1 MEESHRDKA
10 FDEEARSPYLWCLH
24 CERTYERGKWRT
36 EDGYQMCPYVGC
48 SGDAVTNAKDWAT
61 MRDNHPEYPEVPE
74 FGKRYPAY
82 PEK

>member
-10 FDEEARSPYLWCLH
+10 FDEEQRSPYLWCMH

-36 EDGYQMCPYVGC
+36 KDGYQMCPYVGC
-48 SGDAVTNAKDWAT
+48 SGDAVINAQDWAT
-61 MRDNHPEYPEVPE
+61 MRDYHPEYPEVPE